1 MVPVQ
6 QPRVALQLPTWGGVS
21 LAHPAQQ
28 RRYAAFWW
36 WLKDKV
42 KLNQIRNGGRGQ
54 GENRDE

>member
-1 MVPVQ
+1 MFRTAT
-6 QPRVALQLPTWGGVS
+6 RVALQLPTWGGVS

-42 KLNQIRNGGRGQ
+42 KLIRYAMV
-54 GENRDE
+54 DEGKVKSR